1 MTKKDGYYMTLS
13 EPEQSILMQEALT
26 KLYANVILRD
36 TIKASSGT
44 NRFKNTYR
52 NIDIVI
58 GRAVHG
64 MTFKELADDYEVSVQ
79 TIKITYYRNLAYFAR
94 VLKKE
99 DLMNIGYN

>member
-1 MTKKDGYYMTLS
+1 MTLS

>member
-1 MTKKDGYYMTLS
+1 MTLS

-64 MTFKELADDYEVSVQ
+64 MTFKELADEYGVSAQ
-79 TIKITYYRNLAYFAR
+79 TIRITYCRNLAYFAR

>member
-1 MTKKDGYYMTLS
+1 MLLS
-13 EPEQSILMQEALT
+13 DPEQSILMREAMD

-36 TIKASSGT
+36 KLKASSGT
-44 NRFKNTYR
+44 NKFKNTYR

-64 MTFKELADDYEVSVQ
+64 LTFKELADEYGVSSQ
-79 TIKITYYRNLAYFAR
+79 TIRVNYFRNLAYFAK

-99 DLMNIGYN
+99 DLMDLRGYQ

>member
-1 MTKKDGYYMTLS
+1 MLLS
-13 EPEQSILMQEALT
+13 DPEQSILMREAMD

-36 TIKASSGT
+36 KLKASSGT
-44 NRFKNTYR
+44 NKFKNTYR

-64 MTFKELADDYEVSVQ
+64 KTFKELADEYGVSSQ
-79 TIKITYYRNLAYFAR
+79 TIRVNYFRNLAYFAK

-99 DLMNIGYN
+99 DLMDLRGYQ